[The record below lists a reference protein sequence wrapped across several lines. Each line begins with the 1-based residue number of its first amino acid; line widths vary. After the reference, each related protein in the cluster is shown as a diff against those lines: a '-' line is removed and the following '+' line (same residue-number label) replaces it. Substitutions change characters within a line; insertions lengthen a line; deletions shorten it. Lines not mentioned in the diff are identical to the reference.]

1 MIFKIVNLVANVGTW
16 VIVVLNLITVLQTKK
31 MLEQR
36 KCECADNDSERNP
49 LD

>member
-1 MIFKIVNLVANVGTW
+1 MMFKIINMIANIGTW

-36 KCECADNDSERNP
+36 KCECGDKDSERNA